1 MFAVFD
7 IAEIRHQ
14 LDESRTGLAVLAAVI
29 AAAHLAAAA
38 TAGLSTRAAGPP

>member
-14 LDESRTGLAVLAAVI
+14 LEESHTGIAALAALV